1 MVPKRINLKV
11 LFASNK
17 NYLLYGTSILFGRGI
32 EYLLFFFL
40 AYDMSQR
47 DFGEFEFYKKI
58 LEFGSVFV
66 AFGTNSLIL
75 TYTRGLQ
82 VKVSFL
88 IFSCLLTLAIVIFI
102 TPLLY
107 WYDYLFIAI
116 PLLYFAQFHH
126 ANSIIQAF
134 GLVAYG
140 SKNNAYY
147 KIIVALIF
155 SVLILLFYFNITETP
170 KALVYASYPVYS
182 MGMVYLLYVLR
193 RHWQFDGILKIKTF
207 FKLFIGQL
215 GNMAALIA
223 GNISNVAF
231 LVTDI
236 FVIRFM
242 AKSEDLA
249 LVEVAIY
256 SFALTIASLIIIIP
270 NTILSVDLEKMK
282 YNLDAF
288 DAAKSKIVTLNLIII
303 PLVFIGYTLGV
314 TFIYT
319 EYNGTLMLFGLIL
332 ISKFLQI
339 LGMPYGTYLS
349 IKRKYVLNFSINLSV
364 MLFNIVLSISLYL
377 YLNLLGI
384 AIGSLVSLL
393 IRFLL
398 FRKYYKAL

>member
-1 MVPKRINLKV
+1 
-11 LFASNK
+11 
-17 NYLLYGTSILFGRGI
+17 LFGRGV

-47 DFGEFEFYKKI
+47 DFGEFEFYKKV
-58 LEFGSVFV
+58 LEFGSVFA

-75 TYTRGLQ
+75 TYTRGIQ
-82 VKVSFL
+82 VKVNFL
-88 IFSCLLTLAIVIFI
+88 IFSCLLSLGIVLMVS
-102 TPLLY
+102 PLLY
-107 WYDYLFIAI
+107 GYGYLFLAI
-116 PLLYFAQFHH
+116 PLIYFAQFHH

-134 GLVAYG
+134 GLVTYG
-140 SKNNAYY
+140 SKNNAFY
-147 KIIVALIF
+147 KIIVAFIF
-155 SVLILLFYFNITETP
+155 SAFTLFFYFSITEKS
-170 KALVYASYPVYS
+170 KALVYASYPLYG
-182 MGMVYLLYVLR
+182 MGIMYLLFVLR

-236 FVIRFM
+236 FVIRYM

-288 DAAKSKIVTLNLIII
+288 DAAKQKIVKLNLIII
-303 PLVFIGYTLGV
+303 PIVFIGYALGV
-314 TFIYT
+314 TYIYT
-319 EYNGTLMLFGLIL
+319 NYNGTLMLFGLIL
-332 ISKFLQI
+332 VSKFLQI

-364 MLFNIVLSISLYL
+364 MLFNIVLSIALYL

-398 FRKYYKAL
+398 FKKYFKKL

>member
-1 MVPKRINLKV
+1 M
-11 LFASNK
+11 
-17 NYLLYGTSILFGRGI
+17 
-32 EYLLFFFL
+32 
-40 AYDMSQR
+40 
-47 DFGEFEFYKKI
+47 
-58 LEFGSVFV
+58 
-66 AFGTNSLIL
+66 
-75 TYTRGLQ
+75 
-82 VKVSFL
+82 
-88 IFSCLLTLAIVIFI
+88 
-102 TPLLY
+102 
-107 WYDYLFIAI
+107 
-116 PLLYFAQFHH
+116 
-126 ANSIIQAF
+126 
-134 GLVAYG
+134 
-140 SKNNAYY
+140 
-147 KIIVALIF
+147 
-155 SVLILLFYFNITETP
+155 LILLFYFNITETP

-182 MGMVYLLYVLR
+182 MGLVYLLYVLR

-282 YNLDAF
+282 YNLHAF